1 MGILYSK
8 WFLSVRLHSFP
19 VFVCPVCGGVC
30 SRKCVCVN
38 GLRYFC
44 ILPKYV
50 VLKNFTTNYH
60 KLNCCIH
67 RKTHTIKHTHIYVE
81 VDNVCVC
88 MYVNPQSVNRIK
100 SVSTSSFG
108 GKTDFVV
115 IHRLRLLS
123 RYQWFVGKCQR
134 SRGLCDNAI
143 FCTIIIC
150 DNCDKDVTLFLN
162 SQHF

>member
-1 MGILYSK
+1 
-8 WFLSVRLHSFP
+8 
-19 VFVCPVCGGVC
+19 
-30 SRKCVCVN
+30 
-38 GLRYFC
+38 
-44 ILPKYV
+44 
-50 VLKNFTTNYH
+50 
-60 KLNCCIH
+60 
-67 RKTHTIKHTHIYVE
+67 
-81 VDNVCVC
+81 

-123 RYQWFVGKCQR
+123 RNQWFVGKCQR
-134 SRGLCDNAI
+134 SRGLCDNAK

-162 SQHF
+162 SQQC